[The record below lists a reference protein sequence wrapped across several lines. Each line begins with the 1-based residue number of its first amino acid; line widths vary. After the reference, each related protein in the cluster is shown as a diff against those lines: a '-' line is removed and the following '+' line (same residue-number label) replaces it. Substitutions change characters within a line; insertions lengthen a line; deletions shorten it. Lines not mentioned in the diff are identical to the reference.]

1 MNNKIVAIIALA
13 IGLGILIFANKTT
26 YFGKEK
32 YKDFVETTATVVEIK
47 ECEITDED
55 GTTSGGRNVL
65 EYEVNDRKY
74 QVTEMSCSTFDK
86 SIGKTLKVKYNPRN
100 PKDAIIPS
108 DAKNTAILL
117 YILGGS
123 FIIAGIVKL
132 FKRY

>member
-1 MNNKIVAIIALA
+1 MKGKVTAIIFIAL
-13 IGLGILIFANKTT
+13 GLATLVFANKIT
-26 YFGKEK
+26 YFGKEE
-32 YKDFVETTATVVEIK
+32 YKKFIETTATVIEIE